1 MRRRGIWKEIYIE
14 TEREREKWKEG
25 EKESERE
32 KYIERGGERER
43 ERERE
48 RISCGGM
55 AALPWTRA
63 AGPVGCREAA
73 VGLDPTCTHL

>member
-1 MRRRGIWKEIYIE
+1 MERYIHRDR
-14 TEREREKWKEG
+14 EREREKWKEG

-43 ERERE
+43 ERL
-48 RISCGGM
+48 SCGGM

>member
-43 ERERE
+43 EREN
-48 RISCGGM
+48 ILWGD
-55 AALPWTRA
+55 
-63 AGPVGCREAA
+63 GCAS
-73 VGLDPTCTHL
+73 LDPSRRTRGVPGGCGWP

>member
-43 ERERE
+43 EN
-48 RISCGGM
+48 ILWGD
-55 AALPWTRA
+55 
-63 AGPVGCREAA
+63 GCAS
-73 VGLDPTCTHL
+73 LDPSRRTRGVPGGCGWP

>member
-43 ERERE
+43 ER
-48 RISCGGM
+48 ISCGGM

>member
-14 TEREREKWKEG
+14 TEREREKGKEG

-32 KYIERGGERER
+32 KYRERGRER

-48 RISCGGM
+48 NILWGD
-55 AALPWTRA
+55 
-63 AGPVGCREAA
+63 GCAS
-73 VGLDPTCTHL
+73 LDPSRRTRGVPGGCGWP

>member
-1 MRRRGIWKEIYIE
+1 MERDIHRDR
-14 TEREREKWKEG
+14 EREREKWKEG

-32 KYIERGGERER
+32 KYIERGGER

>member
-48 RISCGGM
+48 NILWGD
-55 AALPWTRA
+55 
-63 AGPVGCREAA
+63 GCAS
-73 VGLDPTCTHL
+73 LDPSRRTRGVPGGCGWP

>member
-32 KYIERGGERER
+32 KYIERGGEREN
-43 ERERE
+43 
-48 RISCGGM
+48 ILWGD
-55 AALPWTRA
+55 
-63 AGPVGCREAA
+63 GCAS
-73 VGLDPTCTHL
+73 LDPSRRTRGVPGGCGWP